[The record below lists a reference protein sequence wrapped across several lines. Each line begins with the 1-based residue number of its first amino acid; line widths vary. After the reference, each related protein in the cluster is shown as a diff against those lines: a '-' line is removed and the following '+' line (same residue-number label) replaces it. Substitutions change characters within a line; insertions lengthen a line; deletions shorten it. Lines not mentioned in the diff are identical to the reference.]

1 MVAETLRT
9 ALVTKGI
16 AFHKSQ
22 HRETFTAL
30 EMAAA
35 EHISGY
41 QVAKPVFV
49 MAGEQLVMAVLPA
62 PYQLDL
68 AKMGKA
74 LGREVRL
81 AREDEFGEVFHDC
94 DRGAEPPLGTIYGVL
109 TLVDERLI
117 AETIHFEGGS
127 HSSALSMSRDGFLE
141 VVRPRVADLA
151 AQD

>member
-22 HRETFTAL
+22 HPETFTAQ

-35 EHISGY
+35 EHTTGY

-68 AKMGKA
+68 AKVGKA
-74 LGREVRL
+74 LGRDVRL
-81 AREDEFGEVFHDC
+81 AREDEFGAVFADC
-94 DRGAEPPLGTIYGVL
+94 ERGAEPPLGTVYGVL
-109 TLVDERLI
+109 TLVDERL
-117 AETIHFEGGS
+117 TSGTVLFDGGS
-127 HSSALSMSRDGFLE
+127 HSSALSMSREDYLE
-141 VVRPRVADLA
+141 VVRPRIADIA
-151 AQD
+151 ALE